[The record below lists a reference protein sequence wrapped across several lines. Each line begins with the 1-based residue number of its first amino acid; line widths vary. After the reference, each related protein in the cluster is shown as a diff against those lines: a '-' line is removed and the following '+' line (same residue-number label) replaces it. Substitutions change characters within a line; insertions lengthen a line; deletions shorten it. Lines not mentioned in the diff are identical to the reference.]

1 MQLKEIMSR
10 DVEVVRPDSTI
21 QEAAEKMRALDVGP
35 LPVCDGDRLVG
46 MITDRDITVRATAE
60 GAEPF
65 STRVGDVMT
74 AEMVFAFED
83 DDIEKAAQMMRDK
96 QVRRLAVLNRDK
108 QLVGIVALGD
118 LAVDTGDERTSGA
131 VLKDVSRPS

>member
-35 LPVCDGDRLVG
+35 LPVCDGNRLVG

-74 AEMVFAFED
+74 AETVFAFED
-83 DDIEKAAQMMRDK
+83 DDIEQAAQMMRDK

-118 LAVDTGDERTSGA
+118 LAVDTGDDRKSGA